1 MRAFFAITV
10 GLMIIVA
17 SAVAASAADVEGKIQ
32 SIDAGERTITL
43 DNGTKVWISD
53 GMSTDN
59 LKEGAEVKVSY
70 EEKDGKNVAT
80 SVEAKQ

>member
-1 MRAFFAITV
+1 MRRLLTGFVVLMLLAFSA
-10 GLMIIVA
+10 MAA
-17 SAVAASAADVEGKIQ
+17 SAVDVEGKIQ
-32 SIDAGERTITL
+32 SVDPGERTITL

-53 GMSTDN
+53 AMASDE

-80 SVEAKQ
+80 SVEMK